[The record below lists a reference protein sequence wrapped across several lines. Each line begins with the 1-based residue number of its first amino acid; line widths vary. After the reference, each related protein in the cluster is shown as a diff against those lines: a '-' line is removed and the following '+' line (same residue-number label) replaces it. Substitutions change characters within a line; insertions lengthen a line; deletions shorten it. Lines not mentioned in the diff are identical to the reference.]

1 MPAAAAAV
9 DLGARIAELAVGRGA
24 DRIFQRR
31 PEARPA
37 GAAVIFGLARI
48 ERQLAACAQENAGAM
63 LVVQGAGKG
72 PLGRRLA
79 QHAKLHRGEP
89 LFPFGLGKSPAGFG
103 LRPPARLGEQPRRA
117 DESAAGRET
126 TDKMWS
132 LEHIE
137 RY

>member
-1 MPAAAAAV
+1 MPQMPAAAAAV

-79 QHAKLHRGEP
+79 RSEEHTSELQSLMRI
-89 LFPFGLGKSPAGFG
+89 SYAGF
-103 LRPPARLGEQPRRA
+103 
-117 DESAAGRET
+117 
-126 TDKMWS
+126 
-132 LEHIE
+132 
-137 RY
+137 